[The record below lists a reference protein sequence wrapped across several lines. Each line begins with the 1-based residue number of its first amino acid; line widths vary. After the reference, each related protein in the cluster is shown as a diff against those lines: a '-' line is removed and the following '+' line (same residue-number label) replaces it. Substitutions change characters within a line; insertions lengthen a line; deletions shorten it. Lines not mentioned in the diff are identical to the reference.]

1 MEEMKDIKIKVEIEI
16 KITQE
21 DIDDIMSAALDGGIN
36 YWCEKA
42 EVDGDYL
49 GEYASEQISRGGNLK
64 LYDSEDDKVYTLTR
78 EKLLEGIQKYLAD
91 PNKPYDILDGHTIDC
106 CIVDD
111 VVADIMIQYA
121 IFGDLI
127 YG

>member
-1 MEEMKDIKIKVEIEI
+1 MKDIKIKVEIEI
-16 KITQE
+16 KIAQE
-21 DIDDIMSAALDGGIN
+21 DIDDIMSAALEGGIN

-42 EVDGDYL
+42 EVNGDYL

-78 EKLLEGIQKYLAD
+78 EKLLEGIRKYLAD
-91 PNKPYDILDGHTIDC
+91 PNKPYDILDGNTLDC
-106 CIVDD
+106 CMVDA
-111 VVADIMIQYA
+111 VVADMMIQYA